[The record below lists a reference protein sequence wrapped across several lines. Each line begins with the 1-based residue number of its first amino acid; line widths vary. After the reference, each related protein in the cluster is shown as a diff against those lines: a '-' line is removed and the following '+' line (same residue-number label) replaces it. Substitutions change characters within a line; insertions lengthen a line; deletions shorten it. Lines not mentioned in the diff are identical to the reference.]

1 MEFQIGSCLKI
12 IKNTIE
18 THPFTHIHAKQKRL
32 TPAEAIKKRP
42 VSIQHGTFYATAK
55 TRKFNSLHE
64 RTAEKLEFRPILSQV
79 GTYT

>member
-1 MEFQIGSCLKI
+1 MSEDHQKYNR
-12 IKNTIE
+12 NTSI
-18 THPFTHIHAKQKRL
+18 HTHIHAKQKRL

-64 RTAEKLEFRPILSQV
+64 RTAEKLAFRPILSQV

>member
-1 MEFQIGSCLKI
+1 M
-12 IKNTIE
+12 
-18 THPFTHIHAKQKRL
+18 
-32 TPAEAIKKRP
+32 
-42 VSIQHGTFYATAK
+42 QHGTFYATAK